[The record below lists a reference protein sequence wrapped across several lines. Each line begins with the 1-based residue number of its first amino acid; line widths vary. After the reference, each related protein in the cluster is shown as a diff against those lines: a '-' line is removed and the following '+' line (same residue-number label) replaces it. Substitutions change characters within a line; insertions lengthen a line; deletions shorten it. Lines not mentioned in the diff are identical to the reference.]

1 MKLFAQYNRLNILA
15 TISIFVVGSCT
26 FYILLRYIL
35 VKEMDNS
42 LRSEQQEIT
51 QYVYEHHALPEINN
65 TREQRNIYFKN
76 TNKKEGFATLNYDG
90 EDDAYREIT
99 FNLTVGGNPYVVV
112 VSKPMDGIELL
123 QHFILLVTI
132 AMIGLILLT
141 ALLINRRILNGL
153 WRPFYQTVS
162 QIKSYNLSTPD
173 IIELPATDIAEFT
186 LLNNSLNVM
195 MGKVQHD
202 YEALKKFTGHAAH
215 EMQTPLAI
223 IRTRLDILMQR
234 ETVLQE
240 YGQDIADIEQ
250 AVQRLSRLNH
260 SLLLLTKVE
269 NKQFALNEDVRIDE
283 VINDKCIEFAE
294 ILQERDIILSV
305 SVTPFSVRFHRQL
318 AEILIG
324 NLLNNAMR
332 YNFVGGSIDIQLAG
346 GVMSIANTSLLP
358 ALQHER
364 VFQRFYRHN
373 DSIVEGNGLGLSIV
387 KQICDFASFTAA
399 YTHTDRTHIFNI
411 NFNTPPIVL

>member
-195 MGKVQHD
+195 M
-202 YEALKKFTGHAAH
+202 
-215 EMQTPLAI
+215 
-223 IRTRLDILMQR
+223 
-234 ETVLQE
+234 
-240 YGQDIADIEQ
+240 
-250 AVQRLSRLNH
+250 
-260 SLLLLTKVE
+260 
-269 NKQFALNEDVRIDE
+269 
-283 VINDKCIEFAE
+283 
-294 ILQERDIILSV
+294 
-305 SVTPFSVRFHRQL
+305 
-318 AEILIG
+318 
-324 NLLNNAMR
+324 AMR
-332 YNFVGGSIDIQLAG
+332 H
-346 GVMSIANTSLLP
+346 MKCKHP
-358 ALQHER
+358 W
-364 VFQRFYRHN
+364 
-373 DSIVEGNGLGLSIV
+373 
-387 KQICDFASFTAA
+387 
-399 YTHTDRTHIFNI
+399 
-411 NFNTPPIVL
+411 P